1 MSEALIIV
9 MITLLL
15 VLGSI
20 LLSVGATEFLDPW
33 STKEKVFGGIKLMVG
48 VLLLIANIVFMAL
61 VAEGQAAFEMRCL
74 SKGGFPQSRVC
85 YKDGKEIVV
94 DEEG

>member
-1 MSEALIIV
+1 MSEALTIV
-9 MITLLL
+9 MITLSL

-20 LLSVGATEFLDPW
+20 LLSAGVVEFLDPW
-33 STKEKVFGGIKLMVG
+33 STKEKVFGGIKLVVG
-48 VLLLIANIVFMAL
+48 VLLLTASIVFMAL

-85 YKDGKEIVV
+85 YKDGKEIAV